1 MVKDHICPR
10 FMAPYPSHAAVA
22 AVVNIAAIA
31 AFAAVTAAVDLAIAA
46 DTDADATTP
55 VGSHPRPLN
64 VLIPSLILMS
74 DDTS

>member
-10 FMAPYPSHAAVA
+10 FMAPYPSHAAV
-22 AVVNIAAIA
+22 VNIAAVA
-31 AFAAVTAAVDLAIAA
+31 AAVALAT